1 MPEEFENEGFTL
13 KRHQI
18 FSIHTTPDEFKNA
31 STTTTKFSIDPVF
44 KLFSVH
50 TKMKRPAF
58 SDSSGLKSVFEKL
71 HFPDGLVWTVHLP
84 VDIKLRFQKFP
95 RCCLDEAVIPMKV
108 KGIQSLALT
117 VFTRISAAAL
127 I

>member
-1 MPEEFENEGFTL
+1 MPEEIENESFTL
-13 KRHQI
+13 KTHQI
-18 FSIHTTPDEFKNA
+18 FSVHTTPDEFKNA
-31 STTTTKFSIDPVF
+31 STTTTKFSVDSVL

-58 SDSSGLKSVFEKL
+58 SDLKRGFEKL
-71 HFPDGLVWTVHLP
+71 HFPDGLVWTVDLP

-117 VFTRISAAAL
+117 VFTRIRAAAL